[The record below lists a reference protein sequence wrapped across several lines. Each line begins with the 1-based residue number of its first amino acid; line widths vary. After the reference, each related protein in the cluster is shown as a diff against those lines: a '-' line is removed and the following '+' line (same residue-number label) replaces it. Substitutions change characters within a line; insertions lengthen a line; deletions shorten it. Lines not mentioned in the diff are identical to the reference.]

1 MRLNS
6 CCSSQARVLR
16 SFVMENLCT
25 PAHCDSIRGSRRY
38 IQIWREPS
46 WVKASAAR
54 MPSTV
59 QLRERSQSKGG
70 SVPWMIL
77 MPVLG
82 NGERMEIGLQLPIRR
97 RRPFEF
103 ECRSISLWPW
113 VYNEVTV
120 DERRGASEIGHRF
133 EGRVFACDSVGFS
146 PTGDD
151 DDNARAK
158 KP

>member
-16 SFVMENLCT
+16 SFVMENLIKLVHSCT
-25 PAHCDSIRGSRRY
+25 LRFHPRVTAIYPNLEGAFMGEGLCSKDAEH
-38 IQIWREPS
+38 
-46 WVKASAAR
+46 SAASR
-54 MPSTV
+54 AFT
-59 QLRERSQSKGG
+59 KGG

-103 ECRSISLWPW
+103 ECRSISL
-113 VYNEVTV
+113 
-120 DERRGASEIGHRF
+120 
-133 EGRVFACDSVGFS
+133 
-146 PTGDD
+146 
-151 DDNARAK
+151 
-158 KP
+158 